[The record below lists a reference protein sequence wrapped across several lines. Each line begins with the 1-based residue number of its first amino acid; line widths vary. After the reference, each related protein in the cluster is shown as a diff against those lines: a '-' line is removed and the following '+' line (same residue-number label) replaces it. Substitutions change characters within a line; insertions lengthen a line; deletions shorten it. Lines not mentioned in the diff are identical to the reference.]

1 MAEITE
7 QQILEALKVV
17 QDPDLHRDIVAL
29 DFVKN
34 VRISGGSVKFD
45 VQLTTPACPV
55 KEDLKAQ
62 AIMAVNNIPGVTS
75 VDVTMTAQMPKTQ
88 SEKKTDLLKDVRH
101 VVAVASGKG
110 GVGKSTATA
119 NLAVALAQ
127 TGAKVGILDADIYG
141 PSMSMMF
148 KVREAPALDDKQKLH
163 PVIVNGIKIVSMA
176 MFADDEKPTIWRG
189 PMVSQM
195 IQNFVHN
202 VVWGEL
208 DYLLIDMPPGTG
220 DVQLTLTQSAPLSG
234 SVIVTTPQDVSVL
247 DAKKGLKM
255 FQKVSVP
262 VLGIIENM
270 SYFICDNCEKKH
282 YIFRQGGGQRISQS
296 LGVPFLGEIPLEPEV
311 AVGGD
316 AGLPIV
322 EKNPAS
328 VSAKAYRTI
337 AGMLA
342 SELSILSVAQSGM
355 LGDFDYTWDT
365 VPRDS
370 IPRDR
375 TVSGG
380 AAPNA
385 SSASASSSAT
395 PVATG
400 SGLKISRFAP
410 KGGK

>member
-1 MAEITE
+1 MASVTPN
-7 QQILEALKVV
+7 QVLDALRAV

-29 DFVKN
+29 EFVKN
-34 VRISGGSVKFD
+34 LRIEGGAVKFD

-55 KEDLKAQ
+55 KDDLKAQ
-62 AIMAVNNIPGVTS
+62 AIQAVNAIPGVTS
-75 VDVTMTAQMPKTQ
+75 VDVTMTAQVTRTATTGKAAKST
-88 SEKKTDLLKDVRH
+88 ELLKDVRH
-101 VVAVASGKG
+101 VIAVASGKG

-127 TGAKVGILDADIYG
+127 TGAQVGVLDADIYG

-148 KVREAPALDDKQKLH
+148 RVQEAPVLDERQKLH
-163 PVIVNGIKIVSMA
+163 PVVVNGIKIVSMA
-176 MFADDEKPTIWRG
+176 MFADDEKPVIWRG

-202 VVWGEL
+202 VVWGQL

-234 SVIVTTPQDVSVL
+234 GVIVTTPQDVSVL

-282 YIFRQGGGQRISQS
+282 YIFREGGGRRIAQS
-296 LGVPFLGEIPLEPEV
+296 LGLPFLGEIPLEPEV

-316 AGLPIV
+316 QGLPIV
-322 EKNPAS
+322 EKRPQSA
-328 VSAKAYRTI
+328 SAKAYREI
-337 AGMLA
+337 AGA
-342 SELSILSVAQSGM
+342 IAAELSILSASQTGV
-355 LGDFDYTWDT
+355 LGDYDFTWDNL
-365 VPRDS
+365 PRK
-370 IPRDR
+370 
-375 TVSGG
+375 
-380 AAPNA
+380 
-385 SSASASSSAT
+385 AT
-395 PVATG
+395 
-400 SGLKISRFAP
+400 
-410 KGGK
+410 

>member
-1 MAEITE
+1 MTVVSEN
-7 QQILEALKVV
+7 QVLEALKGV
-17 QDPDLHRDIVAL
+17 QDPDLHRDIVEL
-29 DFVKN
+29 GFIKN
-34 VRISGGSVKFD
+34 LRISAGSVKFD

-62 AIMAVNNIPGVTS
+62 CIELVNAIPGVTS
-75 VDVTMTAQMPKTQ
+75 VDVNMTAQVPKTPGG
-88 SEKKTDLLKDVRH
+88 KKTELLKDVRH

-148 KVREAPALDDKQKLH
+148 QVRESPVLDDKQKLH
-163 PVIVNGIKIVSMA
+163 PVVVNGIKIVSMA
-176 MFADDEKPTIWRG
+176 MFADDEKPVIWRG

-234 SVIVTTPQDVSVL
+234 GVIITTPQDVSVL

-262 VLGIIENM
+262 VLGVIENM
-270 SYFICDNCEKKH
+270 SYFICDNCDKKH
-282 YIFRQGGGQRISQS
+282 YIFRQGGGRRISNS
-296 LGVPFLGEIPLEPEV
+296 LGLPFLGEIPLEPEV

-316 AGLPIV
+316 AGIPIV
-322 EKNPAS
+322 EKNPDSA
-328 VSAKAYRTI
+328 SAKAYREI
-337 AGMLA
+337 AGLLA
-342 SELSILSVAQSGM
+342 SELSILSIAQSGV
-355 LGDFDYTWDT
+355 LTDFDYAWDAM
-365 VPRDS
+365 PRTES
-370 IPRDR
+370 A
-375 TVSGG
+375 G
-380 AAPNA
+380 AKA
-385 SSASASSSAT
+385 
-395 PVATG
+395 
-400 SGLKISRFAP
+400 
-410 KGGK
+410 

>member
-1 MAEITE
+1 MAVITE
-7 QQILEALKVV
+7 NQVLEALKVV

-29 DFVKN
+29 EFVKN
-34 VRISGGSVKFD
+34 IKISSGAVKFD

-62 AIMAVNNIPGVTS
+62 CLEAVNAIPGVTS
-75 VDVTMTAQMPKTQ
+75 VDITMTAQVPKTAG
-88 SEKKTDLLKDVRH
+88 SKKTDLLKDVRH

-127 TGAKVGILDADIYG
+127 TGARVGILDADIYG

-148 KVREAPALDDKQKLH
+148 QVSESPVLDDKQKLH

-176 MFADDEKPTIWRG
+176 MFADDEKPVIWRG

-234 SVIVTTPQDVSVL
+234 GIIVTTPQDVSVL

-282 YIFRQGGGQRISQS
+282 YIFRQGGGRRISNS
-296 LGVPFLGEIPLEPEV
+296 LGIPFLGEIPLEPEV

-322 EKNPAS
+322 EKNPS
-328 VSAKAYRTI
+328 SQSAIKYREI
-337 AGMLA
+337 AGLLA
-342 SELSILSVAQSGM
+342 QELSIMTIAQTGV
-355 LGDFDYTWDT
+355 LTDYDYSWAT
-365 VPRDS
+365 
-370 IPRDR
+370 IPK
-375 TVSGG
+375 VEE
-380 AAPNA
+380 N
-385 SSASASSSAT
+385 
-395 PVATG
+395 
-400 SGLKISRFAP
+400 SRIKA
-410 KGGK
+410 

>member
-1 MAEITE
+1 MAEVTRN
-7 QQILEALKVV
+7 QVLDALRAVN
-17 QDPDLHRDIVAL
+17 DPDLHRNIVEL

-34 VRISGGSVKFD
+34 LQINAGAVKFD

-62 AIMAVNNIPGVTS
+62 ALEAVNAIPGVTS
-75 VDVTMTAQMPKTQ
+75 VDVNMTAQVTKTNTAKRT
-88 SEKKTDLLKDVRH
+88 ELLKDVRH
-101 VVAVASGKG
+101 VIAVASGKG

-127 TGAKVGILDADIYG
+127 TGARVGVLDADIYG

-148 KVREAPALDDKQKLH
+148 KVKEAPVLDEKQKLH
-163 PVIVNGIKIVSMA
+163 PVVVNGIKIVSMA
-176 MFADDEKPTIWRG
+176 MFADDEKPVIWRG

-234 SVIVTTPQDVSVL
+234 GVIVTTPQDVSVL

-270 SYFICDNCEKKH
+270 SYFICDNCDKKH
-282 YIFRQGGGQRISQS
+282 YIFRQGGGHRIAQS
-296 LGVPFLGEIPLEPEV
+296 LGLPFLGEIPIEPDV

-316 AGLPIV
+316 QGLPIV

-328 VSAKAYRTI
+328 NSAKAYREI
-337 AGMLA
+337 AGALA
-342 SELSILSVAQSGM
+342 SELSILSAEQTGV
-355 LGDFDYTWDT
+355 LTDFDYTWET
-365 VPRDS
+365 VPEFAEA
-370 IPRDR
+370 
-375 TVSGG
+375 
-380 AAPNA
+380 AAPAPA
-385 SSASASSSAT
+385 S
-395 PVATG
+395 
-400 SGLKISRFAP
+400 
-410 KGGK
+410 KGGRP

>member
-1 MAEITE
+1 MATITQE
-7 QQILEALKVV
+7 QVLQALRVV

-29 DFVKN
+29 EFVKN
-34 VRISGGSVKFD
+34 LRIEGGAVKFD

-62 AIMAVNNIPGVTS
+62 AIEAVNAIPGVTS
-75 VDVTMTAQMPKTQ
+75 VEVNMTAQVPK
-88 SEKKTDLLKDVRH
+88 SASGKKTENLKDVKH
-101 VVAVASGKG
+101 IVAVASGKG

-127 TGAKVGILDADIYG
+127 TGASVGVLDADIYG

-148 KVREAPALDDKQKLH
+148 QVKEAPVLDDKQKLH
-163 PVIVNGIKIVSMA
+163 PVVVNGIKIVSMA
-176 MFADDEKPTIWRG
+176 MFAEDEKPVVWRG

-202 VVWGEL
+202 VVWGSL

-234 SVIVTTPQDVSVL
+234 GVIVTTPQDVSVL

-282 YIFRQGGGQRISQS
+282 YIFRQGGGRRISQS
-296 LGVPFLGEIPLEPEV
+296 LGLPFLGEIPLEPEV

-328 VSAKAYRTI
+328 ASAKAYRDI
-337 AGMLA
+337 AGIIA
-342 SELSILSVAQSGM
+342 QELSILSASQSGV
-355 LGDFDYTWDT
+355 LGDFDYSWDT
-365 VPRDS
+365 LPEAGS
-370 IPRDR
+370 ALPEA
-375 TVSGG
+375 G
-380 AAPNA
+380 NA
-385 SSASASSSAT
+385 RSEAQA
-395 PVATG
+395 V
-400 SGLKISRFAP
+400 
-410 KGGK
+410 

>member
-1 MAEITE
+1 MAAILEK
-7 QQILEALKVV
+7 QVLEALKVV
-17 QDPDLHRDIVAL
+17 QDPDLHRDIVDL
-29 DFVKN
+29 EFVKN
-34 VRISGGSVKFD
+34 IRITGGSVKFD

-55 KEDLKAQ
+55 KEDLKTQ
-62 AIMAVNNIPGVTS
+62 CLEAVNAIPGVTS
-75 VDVTMTAQMPKTQ
+75 VEVNMTAQVPKTQ
-88 SEKKTDLLKDVRH
+88 GSKKTDLLKDVRH

-141 PSMSMMF
+141 PSMNMMF
-148 KVREAPALDDKQKLH
+148 QVKESPVLDDKQKLH
-163 PVIVNGIKIVSMA
+163 PVVVNGIKIVSMA
-176 MFADDEKPTIWRG
+176 MFADDEKPVIWRG

-220 DVQLTLTQSAPLSG
+220 DIQLTLTQSAPLSG
-234 SVIVTTPQDVSVL
+234 GVIVTTPQDVSVL

-282 YIFRQGGGQRISQS
+282 YIFRQGGGKRISNS
-296 LGVPFLGEIPLEPEV
+296 LGVPFLGEVPLEPEV

-316 AGLPIV
+316 VGLPIV

-328 VSAKAYRTI
+328 ESARVYREI
-337 AGMLA
+337 AGLLA
-342 SELSILSVAQSGM
+342 SELSILSVAQSGV
-355 LGDFDYTWDT
+355 LTDFDYTWET
-365 VPRDS
+365 
-370 IPRDR
+370 IPM
-375 TVSGG
+375 VLV
-380 AAPNA
+380 APVKQGVK
-385 SSASASSSAT
+385 S
-395 PVATG
+395 
-400 SGLKISRFAP
+400 
-410 KGGK
+410 

>member
-1 MAEITE
+1 MGRMAIISEK
-7 QQILEALKVV
+7 QILEALKVV
-17 QDPDLHRDIVAL
+17 QDPDLHRNIVDL
-29 DFVKN
+29 EFVKN
-34 VRISGGSVKFD
+34 ISISSGIVKFD

-62 AIMAVNNIPGVTS
+62 CYEAVNAIPGVTS
-75 VDVTMTAQMPKTQ
+75 VEVNMTAQVPK
-88 SEKKTDLLKDVRH
+88 SPGSKKTELLKDVRH

-148 KVREAPALDDKQKLH
+148 QVSESPVLDDKQKLH

-176 MFADDEKPTIWRG
+176 MFADDEKPVIWRG

-234 SVIVTTPQDVSVL
+234 GIIITTPQDVSVL

-282 YIFRQGGGQRISQS
+282 YIFRQGGGRRISNS
-296 LGVPFLGEIPLEPEV
+296 LGIPFLGEIPLEPEV
-311 AVGGD
+311 AIGGD

-328 VSAKAYRTI
+328 ASAGVYRQI
-337 AGMLA
+337 AGLLA
-342 SELSILSVAQSGM
+342 SELSILSVAQTGV
-355 LGDFDYTWDT
+355 LTEYEYTWENL
-365 VPRDS
+365 PL
-370 IPRDR
+370 
-375 TVSGG
+375 
-380 AAPNA
+380 AK
-385 SSASASSSAT
+385 AT
-395 PVATG
+395 
-400 SGLKISRFAP
+400 SGLEAVT
-410 KGGK
+410 GGTK

>member
-1 MAEITE
+1 MAAVSEK
-7 QQILEALKVV
+7 QVLDALRSVN
-17 QDPDLHRDIVAL
+17 DPDLHKDIVTL
-29 DFVKN
+29 EFVKN
-34 VRISGGSVKFD
+34 LRIQGGAVKFD

-55 KEDLKAQ
+55 KDDLKAQ
-62 AIMAVNNIPGVTS
+62 AIQAVNAIPGVTS
-75 VDVTMTAQMPKTQ
+75 VDVQMTAQVTRT
-88 SEKKTDLLKDVRH
+88 STAKKTELLKDVRH
-101 VVAVASGKG
+101 VIAVASGKG

-127 TGAKVGILDADIYG
+127 TGAQVGVLDADIYG

-148 KVREAPALDDKQKLH
+148 QVREAPVLDDRQKLH
-163 PVIVNGIKIVSMA
+163 PVVVNGIKIVSMA
-176 MFADDEKPTIWRG
+176 MFADDEKPVIWRG

-202 VVWGEL
+202 VVWGAL

-234 SVIVTTPQDVSVL
+234 GVIVTTPQDVSVL

-282 YIFRQGGGQRISQS
+282 YIFRQGGGKRIAQS
-296 LGVPFLGEIPLEPEV
+296 LGLPFLGEIPLEPEV

-328 VSAKAYRTI
+328 ESAAAYRRI
-337 AGMLA
+337 AGLLA
-342 SELSILSVAQSGM
+342 SELSVLSVAQSGV
-355 LGDFDYTWDT
+355 LGDFDYSWDSL
-365 VPRDS
+365 PK
-370 IPRDR
+370 
-375 TVSGG
+375 
-380 AAPNA
+380 
-385 SSASASSSAT
+385 AT
-395 PVATG
+395 A
-400 SGLKISRFAP
+400 
-410 KGGK
+410 

>member
-1 MAEITE
+1 MAIITE
-7 QQILEALKVV
+7 DQVLNALRVV
-17 QDPDLHRDIVAL
+17 QDPDLHRDIVDL
-29 DFVKN
+29 EFVKN
-34 VRISGGSVKFD
+34 LRIEAGAVKFD

-62 AIMAVNNIPGVTS
+62 AIEAVNAIPGVTS
-75 VDVTMTAQMPKTQ
+75 VDVTMTAQVPK
-88 SEKKTDLLKDVRH
+88 SASGKKTEHLKDVKH
-101 VVAVASGKG
+101 IIAVASGKG

-127 TGAKVGILDADIYG
+127 TGASVGVLDADIYG

-148 KVREAPALDDKQKLH
+148 QVKEAPVLDDKQKLH
-163 PVIVNGIKIVSMA
+163 PVVVNGIKIVSMA
-176 MFADDEKPTIWRG
+176 MFADDEKPVIWRG

-202 VVWGEL
+202 VVWGSL

-234 SVIVTTPQDVSVL
+234 GVIVTTPQDVSVL

-282 YIFRQGGGQRISQS
+282 YIFRQGGGRRISQS
-296 LGVPFLGEIPLEPEV
+296 LGLPFLGEIPLEPEV

-316 AGLPIV
+316 AGVPIV

-328 VSAKAYRTI
+328 ASAKAYRDI
-337 AGMLA
+337 AGFIA
-342 SELSILSVAQSGM
+342 QELSILSVSQSGV
-355 LGDFDYTWDT
+355 LADFDYTWDT
-365 VPRDS
+365 LPR
-370 IPRDR
+370 
-375 TVSGG
+375 
-380 AAPNA
+380 AK
-385 SSASASSSAT
+385 SA
-395 PVATG
+395 
-400 SGLKISRFAP
+400 
-410 KGGK
+410 

>member
-1 MAEITE
+1 MAAILEK
-7 QQILEALKVV
+7 QVLEALKVV
-17 QDPDLHRDIVAL
+17 QDPDLHRDIVDL
-29 DFVKN
+29 EFVKN
-34 VRISGGSVKFD
+34 IRISGSSVKFD

-55 KEDLKAQ
+55 KEDLKTQ
-62 AIMAVNNIPGVTS
+62 CLEAVNAIPGVTS
-75 VDVTMTAQMPKTQ
+75 VEVNMTAQVPKTLG
-88 SEKKTDLLKDVRH
+88 SKKTDLLKDVRH

-141 PSMSMMF
+141 PSMNMMF
-148 KVREAPALDDKQKLH
+148 QVKESPVLDDKQKLH
-163 PVIVNGIKIVSMA
+163 PVVVNGIKIVSMA
-176 MFADDEKPTIWRG
+176 MFADDEKPVIWRG

-220 DVQLTLTQSAPLSG
+220 DIQLTLTQSAPLSG
-234 SVIVTTPQDVSVL
+234 GVIVTTPQDVSVL

-282 YIFRQGGGQRISQS
+282 YIFRQGGGRRISNS
-296 LGVPFLGEIPLEPEV
+296 LGVPFLGEVPLEPEV

-316 AGLPIV
+316 AGSPIV

-328 VSAKAYRTI
+328 ESARMYREI
-337 AGMLA
+337 AGLLA
-342 SELSILSVAQSGM
+342 SELSILSVAQSGV
-355 LGDFDYTWDT
+355 LTDFDYTWEA
-365 VPRDS
+365 
-370 IPRDR
+370 IPM
-375 TVSGG
+375 VLV
-380 AAPNA
+380 APVKERVKA
-385 SSASASSSAT
+385 
-395 PVATG
+395 
-400 SGLKISRFAP
+400 
-410 KGGK
+410 

>member
-1 MAEITE
+1 MPAVSEN
-7 QQILEALKVV
+7 QILDALRAVN
-17 QDPDLHRDIVAL
+17 DPDLHKDIVAL
-29 DFVKN
+29 GFVKN
-34 VRISGGSVKFD
+34 LRIQGGAVKFD
-45 VQLTTPACPV
+45 VELTTPACPV

-62 AIMAVNNIPGVTS
+62 SIQAVNAIPGVTS
-75 VDVTMTAQMPKTQ
+75 VDVTMTAQVTRT
-88 SEKKTDLLKDVRH
+88 STSKKTDLLKDVRH
-101 VVAVASGKG
+101 VIAVASGKG

-127 TGAKVGILDADIYG
+127 TGARVGVLDADIYG

-148 KVREAPALDDKQKLH
+148 QVREAPVLDEKQKLH
-163 PVIVNGIKIVSMA
+163 PVVVNGIKIVSMA
-176 MFADDEKPTIWRG
+176 MFADDEKPVIWRG

-234 SVIVTTPQDVSVL
+234 GVIVTTPQDVSVL

-282 YIFRQGGGQRISQS
+282 YIFRQGGGKRIAQS
-296 LGVPFLGEIPLEPEV
+296 LGLPFLGEIPIEPEV

-316 AGLPIV
+316 AGVPIV

-328 VSAKAYRTI
+328 ESAAAYRRI
-337 AGMLA
+337 AGLLA
-342 SELSILSVAQSGM
+342 SELSVLSMSRSGV
-355 LGDFDYTWDT
+355 LGDFDYAWDSL
-365 VPRDS
+365 PL
-370 IPRDR
+370 
-375 TVSGG
+375 
-380 AAPNA
+380 A
-385 SSASASSSAT
+385 S
-395 PVATG
+395 
-400 SGLKISRFAP
+400 
-410 KGGK
+410 